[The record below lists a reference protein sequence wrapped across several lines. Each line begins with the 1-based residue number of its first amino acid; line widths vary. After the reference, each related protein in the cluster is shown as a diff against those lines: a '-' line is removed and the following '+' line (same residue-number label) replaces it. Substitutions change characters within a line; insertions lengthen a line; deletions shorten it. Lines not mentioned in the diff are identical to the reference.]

1 MAKSSPVHFEVV
13 GKGCREALTPLY
25 TDLFGLEGLQST
37 RTLWVTRPGR
47 ERRIRHR
54 RRHRPGTDGGGH
66 VTFYVLTP
74 DPQATLDKAVELGGR
89 VVMPVTELPQ
99 VTIALFA
106 DPEGHVVGI
115 SKGDM

>member
-1 MAKSSPVHFEVV
+1 MANAVVHFEVV
-13 GKGCREALTPLY
+13 GKDLEKLTSFY
-25 TDLFGLEGLQST
+25 TTLFEWKTQSIPEMGYTLVEKEGDGIAGGI
-37 RTLWVTRPGR
+37 GR
-47 ERRIRHR
+47 
-54 RRHRPGTDGGGH
+54 DQNGGAGH

-74 DPQATLDKAVELGGR
+74 DPQATLDRAVELGGR

-115 SKGDM
+115 SKG

>member
-1 MAKSSPVHFEVV
+1 MANPVVHFEVV
-13 GKGCREALTPLY
+13 GKDLEKLTAFY
-25 TDLFGLEGLQST
+25 TDLFGWKTQSIPEMGYS
-37 RTLWVTRPGR
+37 LVEKEDQG
-47 ERRIRHR
+47 IA
-54 RRHRPGTDGGGH
+54 GGIGQDRNGGAGH

-115 SKGDM
+115 SKG